1 MIGDVI
7 NKFKTDFK
15 KRDTLF
21 AKGVAQQ
28 KPISKP
34 KQKPT
39 PKKRKNENRRNRVLG
54 KITKQNATQRCTQ

>member
-1 MIGDVI
+1 MNPVMLILRILFYAESMIGDVI

-28 KPISKP
+28 KPLVKP
-34 KQKPT
+34 KQKPI
-39 PKKRKNENRRNRVLG
+39 PKAKK
-54 KITKQNATQRCTQ
+54 

>member
-1 MIGDVI
+1 MAKSGQLTGGPMNPVMLIKNPFYAESMIGDVI

-28 KPISKP
+28 KPLVNPNK
-34 KQKPT
+34 T
-39 PKKRKNENRRNRVLG
+39 H
-54 KITKQNATQRCTQ
+54 